1 MFTIVIVSAFVV
13 FYYWFIFRINFYPSF
28 VRLNLWAE
36 DENIDTVGYLWF
48 IKNGTL
54 IWFLFVFTGW
64 MVKEIFE
71 ISDGWYVSYFVI
83 TTICLAVILTI
94 GGKQFAYPKPEDVP
108 IGSQTTN
115 TRKNPFLSGILAAII
130 LVGTLLFTYL
140 GYMESAA
147 TCDSKKFEI
156 HGLWGTAVPISEICR
171 VDTISLNDLVPV
183 TLRVNGI
190 SLMFIKRGT
199 FKMKDFGTVQLNL
212 NYRSNPVI
220 KIVDNAK
227 RFYFV
232 NRKDPKETRRLF
244 FNIQRY
250 LTR

>member
-1 MFTIVIVSAFVV
+1 MFSIVIVSALVV
-13 FYYWFIFRINFYPSF
+13 FYYWVMYLTKSYPF
-28 VRLNLWAE
+28 VSRLNWWAE
-36 DENIDTVGYLWF
+36 DEVVDIEGYLRF
-48 IKNGTL
+48 LKNGTF

-64 MVKEIFE
+64 VVKDIFE
-71 ISDGWYVSYFVI
+71 ISDGWYASYFVI

-94 GGKQFAYPKPEDVP
+94 GGKRFAYTKPEDVP

-115 TRKNPFLSGILAAII
+115 TRKNPFLSGIIAALI
-130 LVGTLLFTYL
+130 VAGTLLFTYL

-147 TCDSKKFEI
+147 TCDSKNFEI

-244 FNIQRY
+244 FDIQRY
-250 LTR
+250 ITR